1 MHSLLSRSQFDEW
14 RHLEQTV
21 TDVETED
28 QKINDYYECLIECD
42 VDGKR
47 ECKRICKE
55 ILM

>member
-1 MHSLLSRSQFDEW
+1 MHNLISFNQLAEW
-14 RHLEQTV
+14 RRFEQRV
-21 TDVETED
+21 D
-28 QKINDYYECLIECD
+28 QCTAMEGAINDYFECLIECD

>member
-42 VDGKR
+42 DTHQAS
-47 ECKRICKE
+47 CKRICKE
-55 ILM
+55 VLM